1 MSANLKHKIFSG
13 ILWQGLER
21 VGSQGISFL
30 ISIILARLLRPEDF
44 GVIAIMLVFI
54 SLCGVFVDS
63 GFSSA
68 LIQKKEVTEDD
79 CCSVFFLNI
88 VLAILLYAVLF
99 AAAPLIA
106 NFYENSEIIF
116 NLRILSLVLI
126 IRSFSLVQNA
136 LLIKRMLF
144 WLNFRISWSGLLLSG
159 TLGCT
164 MAYAGCGIWALIAQQ
179 LSNAAVV
186 AIMQWRLVQWR
197 PRLHFEWSRIRSL
210 FQFGWKLLASGFLD
224 TLYNDVYSIII
235 GKLFS
240 LTTLSYYNR
249 GRSIPQM
256 GMGVVNSTIGTVLY
270 PAFSKIQDDRAQ
282 MQRVARNALK
292 NIMFPVV
299 LILTGFFIFAEPLV
313 VLLLTEKW
321 LPCVIFL
328 RLSCLIFLFWPLH
341 TLNLQI
347 LTACGRSDIMLYL
360 EIIKKIQLAVIILFT
375 YRYGVVVMVWG
386 LVCSSPLSFIENA
399 WCNRDLIGYSPWAQ
413 AVDIAPFFIIATLA
427 GTITLILVQF
437 IQLKLFQI
445 IIGGIFLAIFY
456 IALAI
461 LTGNFPKDIL
471 FLFKIEKVY
480 E

>member
-1 MSANLKHKIFSG
+1 MSANLKHNFFSG

-360 EIIKKIQLAVIILFT
+360 EIIKKNSVGCHYFIYLSLRRSCHGLGAGLFK
-375 YRYGVVVMVWG
+375 
-386 LVCSSPLSFIENA
+386 PLSFIENA

-471 FLFKIEKVY
+471 FLFIVFGN
-480 E
+480 